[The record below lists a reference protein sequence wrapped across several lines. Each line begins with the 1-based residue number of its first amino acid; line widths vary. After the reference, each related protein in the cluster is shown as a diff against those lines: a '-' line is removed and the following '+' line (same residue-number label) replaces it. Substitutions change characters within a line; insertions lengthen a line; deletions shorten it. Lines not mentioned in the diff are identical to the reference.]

1 MITYY
6 TIGAFQ
12 NWVYPKQCQIHH
24 VCLPKMPYIV
34 VNPPVSEPWRF
45 ESRQVRDLET
55 LEETEETEESEK
67 AA

>member
-12 NWVYPKQCQIHH
+12 NWCISQAVP
-24 VCLPKMPYIV
+24 
-34 VNPPVSEPWRF
+34 NPPVSEPWRF

-55 LEETEETEESEK
+55 LEETEETESEK
-67 AA
+67 A